1 MHCIEKYTYI
11 NTMAREIKITAG
23 EKMRENLKIVSII
36 AIAVTFLFLVIS
48 NDNSNTVEDQI
59 KYYNIKT
66 QLNK

>member
-48 NDNSNTVEDQI
+48 NAESTTEDSI

-66 QLNK
+66 ELNK

>member
-1 MHCIEKYTYI
+1 
-11 NTMAREIKITAG
+11 MATGNKITTG
-23 EKMRENLKIVSII
+23 ETMRENLKIVSII